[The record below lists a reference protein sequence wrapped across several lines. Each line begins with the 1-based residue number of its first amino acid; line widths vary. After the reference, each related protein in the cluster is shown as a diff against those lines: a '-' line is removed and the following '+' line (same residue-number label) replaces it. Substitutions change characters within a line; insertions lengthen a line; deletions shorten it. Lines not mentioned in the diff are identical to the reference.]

1 MKWERALEIY
11 MTQSL
16 PTDTNS
22 LQSSSYCHTGGTGT
36 DMLRTHTN
44 AVFVGLVDNLIESI
58 Y

>member
-1 MKWERALEIY
+1 

-36 DMLRTHTN
+36 DMLQTRTN
-44 AVFVGLVDNLIESI
+44 AVFPTSFSQKTSSERTR
-58 Y
+58 